1 MKKHFFVKAIPI
13 LLFLVMLGVVSAF
26 PAHAQS
32 NGDLLKGISI
42 PALLV
47 MNGILVILRGI
58 TSLLLMVASA
68 LLNMGFAINLG
79 AIPSEIPVVPIGWA
93 ALRDLTNGVFLLIIL
108 WIALTIIFNIE
119 QWGGKRLLM
128 RVVMVALLINF
139 SLLMVTMVFGVA
151 NQLGAIFAKNMPAEP
166 GTFIAQSIAIE
177 KIGSVPSPSQAAAIK
192 AEDARRAFETQRA
205 GERTVTQGGPAV
217 IKNAVLAS
225 LGVPKAEAQIG
236 FYAGCAA
243 GALIGG
249 GIAYFS
255 AGILSIVGVKI
266 IAGACGGAALLGAIS
281 DYYYGWGQT
290 LFDAQANMA
299 LRTLTQI
306 ILLLITALTM
316 FWGAITLFI
325 RYAAVIIVSVLA
337 PFAFL
342 AATVPGMKKYF
353 DMWLSATLRW
363 AFFLPLFY
371 FLMYL
376 GFFTMSTISLTT
388 PAGAGIEHANR
399 ILITLIAAI
408 FMWAAF
414 SIARKTGGAIGE
426 AGVNAITKLGLF
438 AAGGAAG
445 LAMRGAGAAI
455 AAHPETA
462 QDWAARARRIP
473 LVGRQLQQVMGRP
486 LERDQKE
493 VEKRQGEMKNFSTD
507 QLANHYRS
515 SSSRHDKIAA
525 ARLLVEKEKLDAIA
539 PQRQEAYRLA
549 NNIGMGKE
557 FLNYDPTLVI
567 PTGGDTKEVAI
578 RKTVEKIQ
586 DKTKISKLAFDPTN
600 VNSPAL
606 IEAIVQHAS
615 TKELSKIGMQN
626 QALMQA
632 TMSHLNSLNNTQIA
646 RLKAEITTNVGAAK
660 VTQLTNYFN
669 GSIAGGIGPTLGW
682 SSPTHW

>member
-1 MKKHFFVKAIPI
+1 MKTRFFSKAIPI
-13 LLFLVMLGVVSAF
+13 FLLLVVLGTAF
-26 PAHAQS
+26 AFSAHAES
-32 NGDLLKGISI
+32 SGDPLKGISI

-47 MNGILVILRGI
+47 VNGILYILRGI
-58 TSLLLMVASA
+58 TSLLLMVTSA

-119 QWGGKRLLM
+119 QWGGKRLLA
-128 RVVMVALLINF
+128 RVVIVALLINF
-139 SLLMVTMVFGVA
+139 SLLMVTMIFGVA
-151 NQLGAIFAKNMPAEP
+151 NQLAAIFAKNMPAEP
-166 GTFIAQSIAIE
+166 GTFIVESLAIQN
-177 KIGSVPSPSQAAAIK
+177 IGNVPTPAQAATIK
-192 AEDARRAFETQRA
+192 AEDASRALETQRA
-205 GERTVTQGGPAV
+205 GKITEGGPAL

-225 LGVPKAEAQIG
+225 LGVPEAQADGKIG

-255 AGILSIVGVKI
+255 AGVLSIVGAKI

-281 DYYYGWGQT
+281 DWYYGWGNT

-299 LRTLTQI
+299 LRILTQI
-306 ILLLITALTM
+306 ILLLITAATM

-388 PAGAGIEHANR
+388 PPGAGIEHTNR

-414 SIARKTGGAIGE
+414 SIARKTGGAIGD
-426 AGVNAITKLGLF
+426 AGVNAVAKLGLF

-455 AAHPETA
+455 ATQPERA
-462 QDWAARARRIP
+462 QEWAARARRIP
-473 LVGRQLQQVMGRP
+473 IVGRQIQRAMGQP
-486 LERDQKE
+486 IERDRKE
-493 VEKRQGEMKNFSTD
+493 VEKRQEEMKNFSVS
-507 QLANHYRS
+507 QLGNHYRT
-515 SSSRHDKIAA
+515 SSSRHEKIAA
-525 ARLLVEKEKLDAIA
+525 ARLLVEREKLDEIA
-539 PQRQEAYRLA
+539 TQKEEAYRLA
-549 NNIGMGKE
+549 SNVGMAKE
-557 FLNYDPTLVI
+557 FLTLDPTLAI
-567 PTGGDTKEVAI
+567 PTGGDTKEEAI
-578 RKTVEKIQ
+578 QKTFEKLQ
-586 DKTKISKLAFDPTN
+586 DKSKISKMAFDPAN
-600 VNSPAL
+600 PHADALADAL
-606 IEAIVQHAS
+606 IKS
-615 TKELSKIGMQN
+615 TTTKELSNIGMKN
-626 QALMQA
+626 TALMD
-632 TMSHLNSLNNTQIA
+632 
-646 RLKAEITTNVGAAK
+646 AAK
-660 VTQLTNYFN
+660 QYVERMNQQQLLNYKQSLDPSRLRQLDEYFN
-669 GSIAGGIGPTLGW
+669 GHIAGGIGQQLGW
-682 SSPTHW
+682 KPNNW

>member
-13 LLFLVMLGVVSAF
+13 LLLLVMLGIVSAF

-108 WIALTIIFNIE
+108 WISLTIIFNIE
-119 QWGGKRLLM
+119 QWGGKRLLV

-139 SLLMVTMVFGVA
+139 SLLMVTMVFGIA

-192 AEDARRAFETQRA
+192 AEDARRALETQRA
-205 GERTVTQGGPAV
+205 GERTITQGGPAV
-217 IKNAVLAS
+217 IKDAVLAS

-455 AAHPETA
+455 ATHPETA
-462 QDWAARARRIP
+462 QDWALRARRIP
-473 LVGRQLQQVMGRP
+473 IVGRRIQRAMEVP
-486 LERDQKE
+486 IDRDQKE
-493 VEKRQGEMKNFSTD
+493 IEKRKDELKRASPT
-507 QLANHYRS
+507 QLSQVYTNAS
-515 SSSRHDKIAA
+515 SDRFDKTAA
-525 ARLLVEKEKLDAIA
+525 AVLLAEKEKLSEI
-539 PQRQEAYRLA
+539 RGHEETAYRMA
-549 NNIGMGKE
+549 NRVGMGDS
-557 FLNYDPTLVI
+557 FLKYDPSLAVLNRGALSELEAI
-567 PTGGDTKEVAI
+567 EKAVA
-578 RKTVEKIQ
+578 KI
-586 DKTKISKLAFDPTN
+586 DKTKISDESHNLAMNPHAG
-600 VNSPAL
+600 AL
-606 IEAIVQHAS
+606 IESILKTS
-615 TKELSKIGMQN
+615 SPKELSKIAENNQRLMQN
-626 QALMQA
+626 MM
-632 TMSHLNSLNNTQIA
+632 THLD
-646 RLKAEITTNVGAAK
+646 RLSAAEVQDLKNRLGTTKTN
-660 VTQLTNYFN
+660 QLTLYFD
-669 GSIAGGIGPTLGW
+669 GTIANGIGQQLGW
-682 SSPTHW
+682 NTPRHW